1 MSTPRSSD
9 GPQEGICQPSSS
21 LESSGGQEVSTD
33 PGLLFPVARPSFLGQ
48 RLLRLETTRRKREMT
63 PNDKKDACYWD
74 KRRKNNEAAKRSRE
88 KRRVNDLI
96 LEGHLLALS
105 EENARLR
112 AKVFNLQY
120 HMDLGKEAGPATLP
134 SYSSA
139 PLLWG
144 HPTSLLGDQQDLEG
158 LFLRT
163 MVNPTL
169 ITSSGGV
176 GLNQRSPQIGFDSG
190 LPSFFPQSLLSHI
203 RACAQES
210 AGLAEQE
217 KAAHHQISSS
227 NDLPGNEEPPSASNR
242 AFLPPSHPFPTSSI
256 ITPSSCPPQ
265 NLLMPDLSHSSM
277 HTNLLMPWGFP
288 SLPQSALYPSLP
300 LHLPLEER
308 ERQHQF
314 LDIHRGF
321 RGRFNTLA
329 QFRRYRSPNSF

>member
-1 MSTPRSSD
+1 MHTPRSRD

-21 LESSGGQEVSTD
+21 LESSGGEEVSMD

-48 RLLRLETTRRKREMT
+48 RLLRFETARRKREMT

-144 HPTSLLGDQQDLEG
+144 PPTSLLGDQQDLEG

-190 LPSFFPQSLLSHI
+190 LPSFFPQSLLSHK
-203 RACAQES
+203 RACAPES
-210 AGLAEQE
+210 
-217 KAAHHQISSS
+217 
-227 NDLPGNEEPPSASNR
+227 R
-242 AFLPPSHPFPTSSI
+242 
-256 ITPSSCPPQ
+256 
-265 NLLMPDLSHSSM
+265 
-277 HTNLLMPWGFP
+277 
-288 SLPQSALYPSLP
+288 
-300 LHLPLEER
+300 ER
-308 ERQHQF
+308 ERERVCVRERERERDYILISSDHMTFSQSSS
-314 LDIHRGF
+314 GSSKCS
-321 RGRFNTLA
+321 LA
-329 QFRRYRSPNSF
+329 NFRRAWTCTGLSRGTRLALQNLSPWRRSPKQAFRNI